1 MEKVYLNIDE
11 LSQYLGIKKSNIYAK
26 VERKEIPFYR
36 WGRLIMFKKD
46 EIDSFM
52 EKCRVECFDIKK
64 EAERVMKSANRS
76 KVDINRVIKKTI
88 EGVNGMRYTAPH
100 GKPDHRF
107 KGLRKEVQD
116 GTL

>member
-64 EAERVMKSANRS
+64 EAERIMKGTNRS
-76 KVDINRVIKKTI
+76 RVDVHKVVKNAI
-88 EGVNGMRYTAPH
+88 EEACGKRYTSAY
-100 GKPDHRF
+100 GKPDRI
-107 KGLRKEVQD
+107 KGLRKEVED

>member
-11 LSQYLGIKKSNIYAK
+11 LSQYLGLKKSNLYSK

-64 EAERVMKSANRS
+64 EAERVMKGANRS
-76 KVDINRVIKKTI
+76 SMDIDRVIEKAI
-88 EGVNGMRYTAPH
+88 EGVSGKGYTTSH
-100 GKPDHRF
+100 GKPDRV

>member
-1 MEKVYLNIDE
+1 MEKKFLTIDE
-11 LSQYLGIKKSNIYAK
+11 LSHYLGIKKSNLYSK

-36 WGRLIMFKKD
+36 FGRLIMFKKE

-64 EAERVMKSANRS
+64 EAERVMKGANRS
-76 KVDINRVIKKTI
+76 RMDIDRVIKKAI
-88 EGVNGMRYTAPH
+88 EGVNGKGYTTSH
-100 GKPDHRF
+100 GKPDRIN
-107 KGLRKEVQD
+107 GLRKEVQD